1 MKARKRS
8 RGRRAQRGHRRG
20 AFSAQDLFPSGGVA
34 AFFPGVPL
42 GLLGGEMARAGV
54 RASACGLSLKMQRG
68 VFVIVWRLASTLA
81 GARGPIALPVFTG
94 ITLKLGLNNVV

>member
-54 RASACGLSLKMQRG
+54 RASACGLSLKMQRCVRDRVAFG
-68 VFVIVWRLASTLA
+68 QHFGGGARANCLASIYRHYIEA
-81 GARGPIALPVFTG
+81 WVE
-94 ITLKLGLNNVV
+94 